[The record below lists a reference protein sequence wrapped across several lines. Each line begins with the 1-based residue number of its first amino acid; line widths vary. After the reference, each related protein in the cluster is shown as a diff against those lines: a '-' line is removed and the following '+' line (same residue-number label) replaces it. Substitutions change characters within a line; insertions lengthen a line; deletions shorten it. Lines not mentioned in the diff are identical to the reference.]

1 MQSSSPFAGRR
12 CKMEINVKVMVWIN
26 APKAGIV
33 GFTIF
38 PGISRESLKIP
49 EKFLFPGNLKIWE
62 NRHHYIQPHIDS
74 ALSQN
79 KLEPIPPCANTFGTY
94 STLRI
99 LHWDLFHLCNISSGT
114 YSTFWIFQVGP
125 IPQSQKSF
133 WDLFHSLNFF
143 FKHHG
148 WNRSQLEVE
157 KVPIILGPIPPPIGT
172 YSTLK
177 LCGTNSTLRKKWDL
191 FHRFNW
197 DLVHL

>member
-94 STLRI
+94 STLLI
-99 LHWDLFHLCNISSGT
+99 LHWDLCHSFNIALWT
-114 YSTFWIFQVGP
+114 YLTGLPPCVNPFMN
-125 IPQSQKSF
+125 
-133 WDLFHSLNFF
+133 LHSL
-143 FKHHG
+143 
-148 WNRSQLEVE
+148 
-157 KVPIILGPIPPPIGT
+157 
-172 YSTLK
+172 STLFKGFNSLK
-177 LCGTNSTLRKKWDL
+177 LLMKRRYPKVT
-191 FHRFNW
+191 
-197 DLVHL
+197 